1 MWSER
6 SKCTNFYP
14 SVFTG
19 REWTYQSREEADLC
33 SWKTYWAWGKAV
45 WQPPLNHPTWHLVTF
60 TRPDIVLV
68 RPREVILL
76 ELTISNNSPESLSNC
91 KERKEYKQNY
101 QLVLGDLDA
110 RGLSSLLYTI
120 EIGALS
126 HWLPCT
132 CSALWRCFPSLN
144 KSTTTRLLDLVASLV
159 VAASH
164 IIFHA
169 QKSPMWNSEV
179 LV

>member
-1 MWSER
+1 MNLSKSWR
-6 SKCTNFYP
+6 SWPLLLEDILSLGKSCVTTPTQP
-14 SVFTG
+14 S
-19 REWTYQSREEADLC
+19 
-33 SWKTYWAWGKAV
+33 
-45 WQPPLNHPTWHLVTF
+45 HLTSYIVTSA
-60 TRPDIVLV
+60 RPDIVLV

-76 ELTISNNSPESLSNC
+76 ELTISYNSPESLSKA
-91 KERKEYKQNY
+91 KEWKEYKQHY

-110 RGLSSLLYTI
+110 RGPSSLLYTI
-120 EIGALS
+120 EIGALG

-159 VAASH
+159 VAASN

-169 QKSPMWNSEV
+169 QKSLMWNSEV